1 MKITESQSTY
11 SFEEIFTYFL
21 FFLSGH
27 LMSKIQF
34 LQHPQNT
41 LQINANVKVIFSIIF
56 TIEHFYRIH
65 CYVNKARVLYVLTDN
80 EKNNYFIDKMTRGKQ
95 NTQDL
100 VSKDLL

>member
-1 MKITESQSTY
+1 MKITESQITY
-11 SFEEIFTYFL
+11 SFEEIFTDFL

-27 LMSKIQF
+27 LMFKIQF

-65 CYVNKARVLYVLTDN
+65 CYVNKARVLYLFPSPFKVN
-80 EKNNYFIDKMTRGKQ
+80 IWISEKY
-95 NTQDL
+95 L
-100 VSKDLL
+100 